1 MTETPTTTNEPGTSS
16 GGGQHVAR
24 AARGGALNLA
34 GALVSGVTAFALAT
48 VVTNGHTKAEAG
60 VFFTTTSLFLLAT
73 NLGQLG
79 TNTGLVYFLSRARGA
94 GTLRNARRYMRMG
107 MQPVL
112 IVGVLIAI
120 AMWVWAEPLGALMS
134 DGPVDSSLTTSIRW
148 LAPFVPMAA
157 VLNVSL
163 SGTRG
168 LGSMRANAIVD
179 QLARPLLQLA
189 LVAIASW
196 WLAAGH
202 MATLWALPYLPL
214 AVVAW
219 WSWHKMMVRA
229 TRGAAPDPDYHPRR
243 AYWNFTLPRG
253 LAGVAQVAM
262 QRLDVILVGSLAGIA
277 PAAVYAATTRFL
289 SLGLLANGAI
299 SQAVQPLLGEALGRD
314 DRKSASE
321 LYQTGTT
328 WLVIGAWPI
337 YLILMIFSP
346 TILRIF
352 GSGYGTGRSVLVVL
366 SASMV
371 IGTGCGMVSMVLT
384 MAGKTTWNLFNVLL
398 AFGLNVGL
406 DLWLIPSMGML
417 GAAIGWAVAIL
428 AANVVPLVQ
437 VVTAFGLHPFGRG
450 TLLAMGLAL
459 ACMGAIPLVV
469 ELILG
474 QGLVSLAVSLVLGGA
489 AYAATLWR
497 TRRQTKLLDLLKA
510 GRRRRPRAAAQA

>member
-1 MTETPTTTNEPGTSS
+1 M
-16 GGGQHVAR
+16 AR
-24 AARGGALNLA
+24 AARGGALNLV

-112 IVGVLIAI
+112 VVGVLIAV

-229 TRGAAPDPDYHPRR
+229 TRGAGPDPDYHPRR

-289 SLGLLANGAI
+289 SLGLLARRRHLPGRPATARR
-299 SQAVQPLLGEALGRD
+299 SPGPRRPQVGQRALPDRHDLAGHRRLADLPDPD
-314 DRKSASE
+314 D
-321 LYQTGTT
+321 
-328 WLVIGAWPI
+328 
-337 YLILMIFSP
+337 
-346 TILRIF
+346 
-352 GSGYGTGRSVLVVL
+352 
-366 SASMV
+366 
-371 IGTGCGMVSMVLT
+371 
-384 MAGKTTWNLFNVLL
+384 LL
-398 AFGLNVGL
+398 AHHPA
-406 DLWLIPSMGML
+406 DLRQRLRHRSL
-417 GAAIGWAVAIL
+417 GARRAV
-428 AANVVPLVQ
+428 
-437 VVTAFGLHPFGRG
+437 
-450 TLLAMGLAL
+450 
-459 ACMGAIPLVV
+459 
-469 ELILG
+469 
-474 QGLVSLAVSLVLGGA
+474 
-489 AYAATLWR
+489 
-497 TRRQTKLLDLLKA
+497 RQH
-510 GRRRRPRAAAQA
+510 G